1 MLALLDLDPNIV
13 KPGWIPL
20 LITIGLAAV
29 MVLLFFSLRRQFRRI
44 DVSQSQPGSW
54 DAFAQAAQPWGTLSP
69 DVQAIFANP
78 ASCDGLD
85 RTSSCPTRAGTARG
99 SLLAPSTLTMAGLSN
114 GFACASWL
122 S

>member
-44 DVSQSQPGSW
+44 DVTRSQPGVP
-54 DAFAQAAQPWGTLSP
+54 DPEAAPDPSP
-69 DVQAIFANP
+69 K
-78 ASCDGLD
+78 G
-85 RTSSCPTRAGTARG
+85 
-99 SLLAPSTLTMAGLSN
+99 
-114 GFACASWL
+114 
-122 S
+122 